1 MFCLKCQGGCDILAL
16 LWEQG
21 CHAAGLQ
28 ARLWC
33 WKQSCFPPIAGWHAF
48 CSFVEEV
55 CVSGSAWAF
64 QNVSGVVRERRGDL
78 GETENRRT
86 I

>member
-1 MFCLKCQGGCDILAL
+1 MQLVSRPASGAGNR
-16 LWEQG
+16 
-21 CHAAGLQ
+21 AA
-28 ARLWC
+28 
-33 WKQSCFPPIAGWHAF
+33 SPPIAGWHAF

-55 CVSGSAWAF
+55 CVRGNAWAF